1 MDFVFIGAE
10 VGFLRRCTQCRY
22 EWRDGHTRERY
33 PCIRCGSMYSER
45 IMISYD
51 KEDIPYDE

>member
-1 MDFVFIGAE
+1 MDGAE
-10 VGFLRRCTQCRY
+10 VGLLRRCTQCRY

-45 IMISYD
+45 VYD
-51 KEDIPYDE
+51 NCDIEAVTYDD